1 VEIGPG
7 SFVLADK
14 LAFCRMSFREPA
26 VPPDPPKW
34 VLHWKQPVL
43 PEAIRIEMA
52 PLDPEAARVNLS
64 TLTIPVHVTKWPLGQ
79 YEF

>member
-1 VEIGPG
+1 
-7 SFVLADK
+7 
-14 LAFCRMSFREPA
+14 
-26 VPPDPPKW
+26 

-52 PLDPEAARVNLS
+52 PLDPEAARVNLN
-64 TLTIPVHVTKWPLGQ
+64 TLTIPVHVTRWPLGQ